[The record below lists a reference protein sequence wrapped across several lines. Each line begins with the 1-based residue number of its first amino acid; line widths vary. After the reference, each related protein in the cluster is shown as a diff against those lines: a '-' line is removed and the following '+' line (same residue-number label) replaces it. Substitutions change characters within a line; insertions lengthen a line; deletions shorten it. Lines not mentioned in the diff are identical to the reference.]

1 MTRTKTNFVTQQQL
15 KTMRGGPG
23 IGHVHSNKDV
33 LDLISPE
40 MIHSHS
46 NKDIIDSLTQDM
58 IDGWEESRNL
68 AHSHQNRAAID
79 LLRYNAALNVIYVG
93 DENNR
98 VSFAAYGNVAA
109 GGIGTGGG
117 GGGGLI
123 KNVYGYEDIEDVF
136 SASDKTN
143 TFNAYTTARL
153 AQRIKTLE
161 DEATAVSYTP
171 IVTSGTALGKI
182 TIDSTDHT
190 IFCPEFPDLSTI
202 EKAILSLQS
211 QVYSVASRTDYDE
224 LTTVSLFADNIAG
237 TNIYGALH
245 GNADS
250 ATNADTLDGQHSSYF
265 QPLAS
270 AVNMGNIGSQS
281 VAYATNANYATSAG
295 NADTVDGEH
304 SSAFAHIAAHN
315 NLLASGNEFTFASN
329 AFSGP
334 IYLNYRTAGGTNGAI
349 SDYYFCDGAAR
360 TIWAMSTVAAEA
372 HNGQTAYDDL
382 STVSRAIQSL
392 QSQVLSAA
400 GRETAELEILE
411 AVVSESLVSLQS
423 QINSLAAKSCD
434 DEITASTIHAATM
447 TSGGIYCTGNILAYK
462 NVAAGSD
469 RRWKE
474 NIKDV
479 PDNIIDRLQPCEWD
493 WKPGHGSGHSAGL
506 IAQQVMEVIPFA
518 VEGDETSGYM
528 LNYNVFHAYEIK
540 ELQYLRKRVREL
552 ENSIAALQV

>member
-1 MTRTKTNFVTQQQL
+1 MKRTKTNFVTQQQL
-15 KTMRGGPG
+15 KTIRGGAG

-33 LDLISPE
+33 LDLISSD
-40 MIHSHS
+40 MIHSHD
-46 NKDIIDSLTQDM
+46 NKEIIDSITQGM
-58 IDGWEESRNL
+58 IDGWETARTL
-68 AHSHQNRAAID
+68 AHSHQNRAALD

-93 DENNR
+93 DEDNR

-123 KNVYGYEDIEDVF
+123 RNVYGYEDIEDVF

-190 IFCPEFPDLSTI
+190 IFCPELPDLSTI

-211 QVYSVASRTDYDE
+211 QVDSVASRTDYDE

-250 ATNADTLDGQHSSYF
+250 AT
-265 QPLAS
+265 
-270 AVNMGNIGSQS
+270 
-281 VAYATNANYATSAG
+281 

-392 QSQVLSAA
+392 QSQILSAA

-447 TSGGIYCTGNILAYK
+447 TSEGIYCTGNILAYK
-462 NVAAGSD
+462 DVAAGSD

-474 NIKDV
+474 NITGVSD
-479 PDNIIDRLQPCEWD
+479 DIIDRLQPCEWD

-518 VEGDETSGYM
+518 VKGDETSGYM

-540 ELQYLRKRVREL
+540 ELQNLRKRVREL

>member
-1 MTRTKTNFVTQQQL
+1 MKRTKTNFVTQQQL
-15 KTMRGGPG
+15 KTIRGGAG

-33 LDLISPE
+33 LDLISSD
-40 MIHSHS
+40 MIHSHD
-46 NKDIIDSLTQDM
+46 NKEIIDSITQGM
-58 IDGWEESRNL
+58 IDGWETARTL
-68 AHSHQNRAAID
+68 AHSHQNRAALD

-93 DENNR
+93 DEDNR

-123 KNVYGYEDIEDVF
+123 RNVYGYEDIEDVF

-182 TIDSTDHT
+182 TIDSTNHT
-190 IFCPEFPDLSTI
+190 IFCPELPDLSTI

-211 QVYSVASRTDYDE
+211 QVDSVASRTDYDE

-250 ATNADTLDGQHSSYF
+250 ATNADTLDGQHASYF
-265 QPLAS
+265 QPLSTAI
-270 AVNMGNIGSQS
+270 NTNNIGNQS
-281 VAYATNANYATSAG
+281 VAYATSAG

-315 NLLASGNEFTFASN
+315 NLMAGGNEFTFASN

-447 TSGGIYCTGNILAYK
+447 TSEGIYCTGNILAYK
-462 NVAAGSD
+462 DVAAGSD

-474 NIKDV
+474 NITGVSD
-479 PDNIIDRLQPCEWD
+479 DIIDRLQPCEWD

-518 VEGDETSGYM
+518 VKGDETSGYM

-540 ELQYLRKRVREL
+540 ELQNLRKRVREL